1 MGIRGLVGGTV
12 ALVMMTA
19 CGGASHR
26 AASQVAAAPSAATTT
41 AAPVTSTTATTKE
54 PAKDTAA
61 GVAAKLKAAGLPIT
75 GLIVYDATTDPNHL
89 LGRPNQYTSKAAWV
103 DTRLKVDPN
112 VKLDPGDVGLGGGVE
127 VFPDAT
133 GARARADRIQSLTQ
147 AVPIL
152 GVEYDYLA
160 GDTLVRVSG
169 NLTPAQAADYGK
181 AVGGTLDSGK

>member
-1 MGIRGLVGGTV
+1 MGIRGLAVGAV
-12 ALVMMTA
+12 ALLGMAA

-26 AASQVAAAPSAATTT
+26 TASPVAGSTIMATTT
-41 AAPVTSTTATTKE
+41 VAAVTSTTATTKA

-61 GVAAKLKAAGLPIT
+61 EVAAKLKAAGLPIT

-89 LGRPNQYTSKAAWV
+89 LGRPGQYTSKAAWV

-127 VFPDAT
+127 VFPDAA

-160 GDTLVRVSG
+160 SGILVRVSG
-169 NLTPAQAADYGK
+169 ALTPAQAADYGT
-181 AVGGTLDSGK
+181 AVGGTLDSGR